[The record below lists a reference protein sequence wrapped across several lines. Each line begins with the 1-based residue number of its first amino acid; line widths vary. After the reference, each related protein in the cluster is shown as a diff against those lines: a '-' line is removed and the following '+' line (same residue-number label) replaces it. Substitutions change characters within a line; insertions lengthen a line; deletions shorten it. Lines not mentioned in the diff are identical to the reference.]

1 MKYGMYEIIS
11 KKRDKKVLTKDE
23 LQYVIDSYVSGETP
37 DYQVAS
43 LLMAIYLNG
52 LDSKELVNLTKIMKN
67 SGEIINL
74 DKVIGKNIDKH
85 STGGVGD
92 KISFTAVPLVVACGV
107 KVPMLSG
114 RALGHTGGT
123 LDKLE
128 AIPGMNV
135 FLSQEKFIKGLQV
148 VGMAISGQTSNITP
162 ADKKMYAL
170 RDSTAT
176 VSSIPLIS
184 SSIMSK
190 KLALL
195 TDGIVLDIKSGSGAF
210 IEDFDEAKKLCKT
223 MVDIGLNAKRNTIG
237 VMTNMNQ
244 PLGTAVGNSLEII
257 ESIET
262 LKGRGPSDILD
273 VTYAIGS
280 AMLIAAKI
288 SPDYNSAKN
297 LLKKKLDD
305 GSALRVFSDFIK
317 FQGGDIRVIDDYSLF
332 GKTKYTVKLTAW
344 ESGSIS
350 KINAYEVGM
359 TAIDIGAGRRKKE
372 DKVNHRAGFIF
383 NKNVG
388 DRVKKDDLLLTIH
401 TDKKDS
407 IDTAINRLKNAIKII
422 DKTVTK
428 PKMILEIYPPDS
440 IKLD

>member
-52 LDSKELVNLTKIMKN
+52 LDSKELLNLTEIMKN

-74 DKVIGKNIDKH
+74 DEVVGKNIDKH

-128 AIPGMNV
+128 SIPNMNV

-148 VGMAISGQTSNITP
+148 VGMAISGQTPNITP

-210 IEDFDEAKKLCKT
+210 IEDFDEAKKLCET
-223 MVDIGLNAKRNTIG
+223 MVNIGLNAQRNTIG

-262 LKGRGPSDILD
+262 LKGRGSSDILD

-288 SPDYNSAKN
+288 SPDYNSAKD

-317 FQGGDIRVIDDYSLF
+317 FQEGDIRIIDDYSLF

-344 ESGSIS
+344 KNGSIS
-350 KINAYEVGM
+350 KINAYEIGM

-372 DKVNHRAGFIF
+372 DKINHRAGFVF

-407 IDTAINRLKNAIKII
+407 IDAAINRLKNAIKII
-422 DKTVTK
+422 DKAVTK
-428 PKMILEIYPPDS
+428 PKMVLAIYPPNS